1 MKPPGQ
7 CRSLEEVR
15 SAIDGLDEQ
24 IVGLLGRR
32 ARYVR
37 AAAAFKASPSEVSA
51 PGRLAAMLEVR
62 RHWAAREGL
71 DPDFVEK
78 LYREMVAHF
87 ISCEMADWKRARN
100 PGIEHPPDP

>member
-1 MKPPGQ
+1 
-7 CRSLEEVR
+7 
-15 SAIDGLDEQ
+15 
-24 IVGLLGRR
+24 
-32 ARYVR
+32 
-37 AAAAFKASPSEVSA
+37 
-51 PGRLAAMLEVR
+51 MLEVR

-78 LYREMVAHF
+78 LYREMVGHF